1 MSFNQFNI
9 DEYVRLLMQLQQQP
23 ASQQNIINRQAAAPS
38 MDSFQNFVRS
48 HDDLQ
53 LPQLVNNG
61 IQSASF
67 VHAANANSN
76 QLAAAGNISAQQQ
89 SASTQT
95 VSSDN
100 PTVAPVRSDQTRVSA
115 PQCFDSQHQPSLNSA
130 SHENI
135 ALAQVS
141 RLSDVDCNCILYS
154 LPLSSVVERASRLS
168 IILTPPPLCYY
179 SLILMNL
186 HQPIHHFASSACNR
200 EGIAIDNKQ

>member
-53 LPQLVNNG
+53 LPQPFNNG

-76 QLAAAGNISAQQQ
+76 QLAAAGNISAQ
-89 SASTQT
+89 
-95 VSSDN
+95 
-100 PTVAPVRSDQTRVSA
+100 
-115 PQCFDSQHQPSLNSA
+115 
-130 SHENI
+130 
-135 ALAQVS
+135 
-141 RLSDVDCNCILYS
+141 
-154 LPLSSVVERASRLS
+154 
-168 IILTPPPLCYY
+168 
-179 SLILMNL
+179 NL
-186 HQPIHHFASSACNR
+186 HPCKLYHPIIQLWLLSGQTKLGCQHHSVSILSTNPVLIR
-200 EGIAIDNKQ
+200 RHTKILPWLR